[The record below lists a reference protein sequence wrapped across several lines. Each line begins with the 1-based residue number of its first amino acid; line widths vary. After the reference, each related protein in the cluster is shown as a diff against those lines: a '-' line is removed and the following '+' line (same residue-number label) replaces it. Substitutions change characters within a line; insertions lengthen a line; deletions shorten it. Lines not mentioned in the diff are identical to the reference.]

1 MAVVHFSTDQ
11 RQHTGGTSEVTI
23 DAANVRDLVRQLAEL
38 YPSLNAHLVETSSTA
53 VAIDGE
59 IIPRPVA
66 RSPHSNVRGAL
77 SPPACG
83 RIAR

>member
-11 RQHTGGTSEVTI
+11 RQHTGGLSEI
-23 DAANVRDLVRQLAEL
+23 AISAANVRELVRQLSEL

-59 IIPRPVA
+59 IIPDPWLEELTATSEVYLVRPLA
-66 RSPHSNVRGAL
+66 G
-77 SPPACG
+77 G
-83 RIAR
+83 

>member
-11 RQHTGGTSEVTI
+11 RQHTGGISEVGI
-23 DAANVRDLVRQLAEL
+23 DAANVRELLRHLSEL

-59 IIPRPVA
+59 IIPDPWLESLTETSEVHLVRPLA
-66 RSPHSNVRGAL
+66 G
-77 SPPACG
+77 G
-83 RIAR
+83 

>member
-11 RQHTGGTSEVTI
+11 RQHTGGISAVTVN
-23 DAANVRDLVRQLAEL
+23 AANVRELVRQLSAL

-59 IIPRPVA
+59 IIPDPWLEALTETSEVYLVRPLA
-66 RSPHSNVRGAL
+66 G
-77 SPPACG
+77 G
-83 RIAR
+83 

>member
-1 MAVVHFSTDQ
+1 MAIVHFSTDQ
-11 RQHTGGTSEVTI
+11 RQHTGGTPEVTI

-59 IIPRPVA
+59 IIPDPWLEALTPTSEVHLVRPLA
-66 RSPHSNVRGAL
+66 G
-77 SPPACG
+77 G
-83 RIAR
+83 

>member
-11 RQHTGGTSEVTI
+11 RQHTGVAEVAV
-23 DAANVRDLVRQLAEL
+23 DAPNVRDLVRQLSEL

-59 IIPRPVA
+59 IIPDPMLEALTDTSEVHLVRPLA
-66 RSPHSNVRGAL
+66 G
-77 SPPACG
+77 G
-83 RIAR
+83 

>member
-11 RQHTGGTSEVTI
+11 RKHTDLAEVTI
-23 DAANVRDLVRQLAEL
+23 EAANVRDLVRQLSEL

-59 IIPRPVA
+59 IIPDPMLEALTETSEVHLVRPLA
-66 RSPHSNVRGAL
+66 G
-77 SPPACG
+77 G
-83 RIAR
+83 

>member
-11 RQHTGGTSEVTI
+11 RQHTGVAEVVV
-23 DAANVRDLVRQLAEL
+23 DAPNVRDLVRQLSEL

-59 IIPRPVA
+59 IIPDPMLEELTTSSEVHLVRPLA
-66 RSPHSNVRGAL
+66 G
-77 SPPACG
+77 G
-83 RIAR
+83 

>member
-11 RQHTGGTSEVTI
+11 RRHTGGTAEVTV
-23 DAANVRDLVRQLAEL
+23 DAANVRGLVRQLSAF

-59 IIPRPVA
+59 IIPDPWLEALTDTSEVHLVRPLV
-66 RSPHSNVRGAL
+66 G
-77 SPPACG
+77 G
-83 RIAR
+83 

>member
-11 RQHTGGTSEVTI
+11 RKHTGVAQI
-23 DAANVRDLVRQLAEL
+23 VVDASNVRDLVRQLSKL

-59 IIPRPVA
+59 LIPDPLLEELTATSEVYLVRPLA
-66 RSPHSNVRGAL
+66 G
-77 SPPACG
+77 G
-83 RIAR
+83 

>member
-11 RQHTGGTSEVTI
+11 RQHTGVGEVVI
-23 DAANVRDLVRQLAEL
+23 DAANVRALVRQLSEL

-59 IIPRPVA
+59 IIPDPMLEELTATSEVHLVRPLA
-66 RSPHSNVRGAL
+66 G
-77 SPPACG
+77 G
-83 RIAR
+83 

>member
-11 RQHTGGTSEVTI
+11 RQHTRGATEVAI
-23 DAANVRDLVRQLAEL
+23 SAANVRELVRQLDEL

-59 IIPRPVA
+59 IIPDPWLEALTETSEVYLVRPLA
-66 RSPHSNVRGAL
+66 G
-77 SPPACG
+77 G
-83 RIAR
+83 

>member
-11 RQHTGGTSEVTI
+11 RQHTGGISEVTV
-23 DAANVRDLVRQLAEL
+23 DAANVRELVRQLSAL

-59 IIPRPVA
+59 IIPDPWLEALTDTSEVYLVRPLA
-66 RSPHSNVRGAL
+66 G
-77 SPPACG
+77 G
-83 RIAR
+83 

>member
-11 RQHTGGTSEVTI
+11 RKHTGVTDVVI
-23 DAANVRDLVRQLAEL
+23 EAANVRELVRKLTEL

-59 IIPRPVA
+59 LIPDPMLEALTETSEVHLVRPLA
-66 RSPHSNVRGAL
+66 G
-77 SPPACG
+77 G
-83 RIAR
+83 